1 MRRLQIVCV
10 VSSVSR
16 CPALSCC
23 KVDRVR
29 STAKQKADATLAPEL
44 VLLLLLL
51 LLLLLVRFGLAS
63 ESDADVHEKRQSARI
78 SLAVGESRV
87 RIESDRYS
95 PRSPVRMSR
104 FNA

>member
-44 VLLLLLL
+44 VLLLL

>member
-44 VLLLLLL
+44 VLLQL